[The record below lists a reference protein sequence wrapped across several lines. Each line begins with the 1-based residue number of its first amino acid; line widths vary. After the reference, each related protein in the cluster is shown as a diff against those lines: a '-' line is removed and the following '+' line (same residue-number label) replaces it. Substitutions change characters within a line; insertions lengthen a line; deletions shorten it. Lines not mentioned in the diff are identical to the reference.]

1 MDPQVAKEGLLRP
14 SGGSGIRLV
23 ELGERFIGGA
33 SPRPAVVV
41 RGWAAEVAGHAHGE
55 DADDDMPQ
63 PPRDRRDSSLQSGAA
78 SALMAAGHDIEEAA
92 RLTLD
97 GSAARDGLAPHV
109 RHQAAARRAAELRDR
124 RVCRGHGFR
133 DRAILPLGPGQS
145 AARPARRR
153 EPGQPNAIRD
163 VVRPEGE
170 AQLGGPAVRPR
181 LRLGGSVGQPRG
193 IREGVG
199 GDLEEVLQDERGGD
213 LGGVDAGVPP
223 CVLRDQRLLPRNR
236 IEGQAQPVPGLVGL
250 TEGQPGVLAG
260 ERLGQAQACA
270 LS

>member
-1 MDPQVAKEGLLRP
+1 
-14 SGGSGIRLV
+14 
-23 ELGERFIGGA
+23 
-33 SPRPAVVV
+33 
-41 RGWAAEVAGHAHGE
+41 
-55 DADDDMPQ
+55 
-63 PPRDRRDSSLQSGAA
+63 
-78 SALMAAGHDIEEAA
+78 MAAGHDIEEAA

-109 RHQAAARRAAELRDR
+109 RHQAGARRAAELRDR

-133 DRAILPLGPGQS
+133 DGAILPLGQGQI

-153 EPGQPNAIRD
+153 EPGESGRSGQPGQPNAIRD

-199 GDLEEVLQDERGGD
+199 GDLEEVLQDEGGGD

-223 CVLRDQRLLPRNR
+223 CVLRDERLLPRNR